1 MFCPSSTSRA
11 CCAVCR
17 SGYWIRAW
25 GERDREIY
33 IKSVGINPPLP
44 PPLDSPGMNCFWWT
58 WRSWGLFRNA
68 GKSGAKCPRTP
79 DRGATPRWPWAPC
92 SARSCPG
99 QLPGVRLDPKRPIR
113 VTGIHWPAIGSGSPD
128 SVWGDRRTR
137 IKKNSLDQEIPT
149 HRYRMILVRFQFT
162 VVRELH
168 VDGPAPHLGRICTE
182 TGDHG
187 RSRILIGH
195 FEERLVLA
203 LQHQHVGHATEL
215 HAQLDHFRFAR
226 LVRYVPNVNDAWF
239 T

>member
-1 MFCPSSTSRA
+1 MTLSTVFRPQLSWA
-11 CCAVCR
+11 AP
-17 SGYWIRAW
+17 W
-25 GERDREIY
+25 GAAGSETPDT
-33 IKSVGINPPLP
+33 GNGDPLAG
-44 PPLDSPGMNCFWWT
+44 DWFW
-58 WRSWGLFRNA
+58 
-68 GKSGAKCPRTP
+68 KSGFC
-79 DRGATPRWPWAPC
+79 
-92 SARSCPG
+92 
-99 QLPGVRLDPKRPIR
+99 
-113 VTGIHWPAIGSGSPD
+113 
-128 SVWGDRRTR
+128 VWGDRRTR
-137 IKKNSLDQEIPT
+137 IKKNSLDLEIPT

-226 LVRYVPNVNDAWF
+226 LVRYVPNVNDA
-239 T
+239 